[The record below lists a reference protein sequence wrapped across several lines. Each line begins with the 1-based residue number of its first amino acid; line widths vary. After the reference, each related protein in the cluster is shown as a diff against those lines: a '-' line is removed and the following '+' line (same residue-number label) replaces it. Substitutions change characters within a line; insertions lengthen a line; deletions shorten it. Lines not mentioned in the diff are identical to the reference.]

1 MSRASD
7 LANLIASGNTTIFGE
22 AGVTSSDSTG
32 KTTNLQNGLVKAFAY
47 FQNHSSN
54 AINHSLNMS
63 SMVDGGV
70 GLASFT
76 YTNPFSGGAKHASA
90 GFSTNLIVSN
100 GTGTGVADTAANLH
114 PASSISLRITNT
126 SGTLDDSNGNSYI
139 AVGELA

>member
-1 MSRASD
+1 MASELKVD
-7 LANLIASGNTTIFGE
+7 KITGVATAGSIDVTGE
-22 AGVTSSDSTG
+22 GGST
-32 KTTNLQNGLVKAFAY
+32 TTNLQNGLVKAFAY

-76 YTNPFSGGAKHASA
+76 YTNAFSGAAKHASA

-100 GTGTGVADTAANLH
+100 GTGGVSDTAATIC
-114 PASSISLRITNT
+114 PASSITVRVTNT
-126 SGTLDDSNGNSYI
+126 SGTLDDSNGNAYI
-139 AVGELA
+139 AVGDLA

>member
-1 MSRASD
+1 MASELKVD
-7 LANLIASGNTTIFGE
+7 KIT
-22 AGVTSSDSTG
+22 GVTTAGSVDVTGEGGST
-32 KTTNLQNGLVKAFAY
+32 TTNLQNGLVKAFAY

-76 YTNPFSGGAKHASA
+76 YTNPFSGGAKHAAA

-100 GTGTGVADTAANLH
+100 GTGGVSDTAAVTH
-114 PASSISLRITNT
+114 PADSISLRITNT
-126 SGTLDDSNGNSYI
+126 SGTLDDSNGNSYL

>member
-1 MSRASD
+1 MSRAAD
-7 LANLIASGNTTIFGE
+7 LANLIAGGNTTIFGE

-32 KTTNLQNGLVKAFAY
+32 KTTNLQNGLVKAFAF

-76 YTNPFSGGAKHASA
+76 YTNAFSGGAKHASA

-100 GTGTGVADTAANLH
+100 GTGSVSDTAAVIH

>member
-1 MSRASD
+1 MSTFIVD
-7 LANLIASGNTTIFGE
+7 NLK
-22 AGVTSSDSTG
+22 G
-32 KTTNLQNGLVKAFAY
+32 KTTDKVINVFASHNSGTTTTNLEQGLVKAFVY

-70 GLASFT
+70 GLASFS
-76 YTNPFSGGAKHASA
+76 YSNPFSGGAKYVSA

-100 GTGTGVADTAANLH
+100 GTGGVDDTAAVIC

-126 SGTLDDSNGNSYI
+126 SGTLDDSNGNAYI
-139 AVGELA
+139 AIGDLA

>member
-1 MSRASD
+1 MSTLRVD
-7 LANLIASGNTTIFGE
+7 NLK
-22 AGVTSSDSTG
+22 G
-32 KTTNLQNGLVKAFAY
+32 KTTDLAVNVFASHNSGTTTTNLEQGLVKAFAY

-76 YTNPFSGGAKHASA
+76 YTNPFSGAAKHASA

-100 GTGTGVADTAANLH
+100 GTGGVSDTAANIC
-114 PASSISLRITNT
+114 PASSITVRVTNT
-126 SGTLDDSNGNSYI
+126 NGTLDDSNGNAYI
-139 AVGELA
+139 AIGDLA

>member
-1 MSRASD
+1 MSTLRVD
-7 LANLIASGNTTIFGE
+7 NLK
-22 AGVTSSDSTG
+22 G
-32 KTTNLQNGLVKAFAY
+32 KTTANTMTVLAGHATDSTTTVNLEQGLVKAFVF

-76 YTNPFSGGAKHASA
+76 YTNAFSGGAKHASA

-139 AVGELA
+139 AIGDLA